1 MAWSKALPFLQ
12 SSTCTSLPRVNP
24 AFECLSALS
33 VILDLANGLAEDKSV
48 LAATFAWELAADAG
62 LSDDERWTATL
73 AALLRHLGC
82 TAYASV
88 EAEVAGDD
96 IALRAGLHRR
106 DSSKAFDV
114 MKAVSGAQAG
124 VFAKSRSVVAFAANG
139 PRMKAELTAEA
150 CGAAR
155 LLSERM
161 QLGPAVTR
169 ALDEVFERHD
179 GSGSP
184 HGWDG
189 SKLSAAGSVATVAHV
204 ATVFT
209 LEGGVALAQQLLD
222 ARAGTMLEPK
232 LARRAKALVSAM
244 EPSVAEYVGQ
254 RHEALLSFAAKR
266 PLPTTLDDL
275 AEAFGDFSDLQAPH
289 ARGHSREVASLARLT
304 AQSLKVSTEEQQTLT
319 RAAHLHDLGQV
330 AVPTSIWTTP
340 RVHRPSERE
349 RARAHVFFTERVLAA
364 APALSAVAKV
374 AGAHHERLD
383 GSGYH
388 RGSAGGALQRSA
400 RVLAVADVL
409 CALTKDR
416 PHRPAKTA
424 AAAAAEVRAMVKAGA
439 LDGEVVEAALA
450 AMGERRV
457 KAPSSQLSERELEV
471 LRHVARGKTN
481 KEIASAL
488 GLSARTVQH
497 HTIHIYEKLGVDTR
511 AGAAMVASQR
521 GLLE

>member
-1 MAWSKALPFLQ
+1 MASSKALHEAL
-12 SSTCTSLPRVNP
+12 RVNP

-48 LAATFAWELAADAG
+48 LAATFAWELAGDAG
-62 LSDDERWTATL
+62 LADDERWAATL
-73 AALLRHLGC
+73 SALLRHLGC

-88 EAEVAGDD
+88 EADVAGDD

-106 DSSKAFDV
+106 DASKALDA
-114 MKAVSGAQAG
+114 MKAVSGAQSG

-184 HGWDG
+184 HGWHG
-189 SKLSAAGSVATVAHV
+189 AQLSVAGSVATVAHV

-209 LEGGVALAQQLLD
+209 LEGGVGLAQQQLD

-232 LARRAKALVSAM
+232 LAARAKALVAAM
-244 EPSVAEYVGQ
+244 APSPAEYLGQ
-254 RHEALLSFAAKR
+254 RHEALLGFATKR
-266 PLPTTLDDL
+266 PLSTTLDDV

-289 ARGHSREVASLARLT
+289 ARGHSREVAALARLT
-304 AQSLKVSTEEQQTLT
+304 AQSLKLSTEEQQTLT

-374 AGAHHERLD
+374 AGSHHERLD

-388 RGSAGGALQRSA
+388 RGSAGGALQRPA

-409 CALTKDR
+409 SALTKDR
-416 PHRPAKTA
+416 PHRPAKTG

>member
-1 MAWSKALPFLQ
+1 M
-12 SSTCTSLPRVNP
+12 SLRRVNP

-48 LAATFAWELAADAG
+48 LAATFAWELSGDAG
-62 LSDDERWTATL
+62 LAEDERWAATL

-88 EAEVAGDD
+88 EADLAGDD
-96 IALRAGLHRR
+96 IAMRGGLHRR
-106 DSSKAFDV
+106 DSSKPLDV
-114 MKAVSGAQAG
+114 MKAVSAAQSS
-124 VFAKSRSVVAFAANG
+124 VFAKGRSVVALAANG
-139 PRMKAELTAEA
+139 ARLKAELTAEA

-169 ALDEVFERHD
+169 ALDEVFERYD
-179 GSGSP
+179 GGGTP
-184 HGWDG
+184 HGWSG
-189 SKLSAAGSVATVAHV
+189 AQLSAPGSVATVAHV
-204 ATVFT
+204 ATVFL
-209 LEGGVALAQQLLD
+209 LEGGVELARQVLD
-222 ARAGTMLEPK
+222 ARSGTVLDPK
-232 LARRAKALVSAM
+232 LARRAKALLPALAPSA
-244 EPSVAEYVGQ
+244 AEYVGQ
-254 RHEALLSFAAKR
+254 RHEALLSFAAKH
-266 PLPTTLDDL
+266 PLVTTLDDV

-289 ARGHSREVASLARLT
+289 ARGHSREVAALARAT
-304 AQSLKVSTEEQQTLT
+304 AQSLKLSTEEQQTLG

-388 RGSAGGALQRSA
+388 RGSAGGALQRPA

-409 CALTKDR
+409 CALTKER
-416 PHRPAKTA
+416 PHRPAKTSA
-424 AAAAAEVRAMVKAGA
+424 AAAVEVRAMVKAGA
-439 LDGEVVEAALA
+439 LDEAAVEAALA
-450 AMGERRV
+450 ALGERRV

-481 KEIASAL
+481 KEIASTL